1 MLRQAYGHFFDLTIV
16 NNDIGETIAALEAA
30 IEKVHSSSQWVP
42 VGWLYWPADMQ
53 LDWPNQ
59 VRHGRQQQ
67 QGRSAQQQHNNQPYA
82 LAMMDDNCN
91 EMDEMDGECDCELC
105 QLGGGGGGIGGQGGG
120 GVGGGGGGRVGG
132 FVNVGELSGSRFDLK

>member
-16 NNDIGETIAALEAA
+16 NNDIAETIAALEAA

-53 LDWPNQ
+53 LDWPTKD
-59 VRHGRQQQ
+59 RHGRQL
-67 QGRSAQQQHNNQPYA
+67 GRSAQHKYE
-82 LAMMDDNCN
+82 LAMDDNCN
-91 EMDEMDGECDCELC
+91 EMDDVEAECDCELC
-105 QLGGGGGGIGGQGGG
+105 QLVGGQGGG
-120 GVGGGGGGRVGG
+120 GGRS